1 MLFGGPGRSGQVYAR
16 GMRHFARTPGASGAT
31 AVGRRAALAR
41 LIAVG
46 AGAALAAPAA
56 RALQSPGVATHGL
69 GPAQRRVP
77 PELAG
82 EGLLRASGLPLQNF
96 GAYVRPVDDVVP
108 LVALNPE
115 ASYAMASTT
124 KVVTS
129 LAALDLLGVNFRWRT
144 FAFLRGPLVD
154 GTLLGDLLIVGGGD
168 ARLTSAELREWFA
181 RLRAQGLR
189 RIAGDIV
196 LDRDAFDLNEGDFA
210 NTPPPS
216 TGRAYHVRPDAFAID
231 EGLLHVGV
239 DPARGAKAG
248 VTLEPPL
255 AGVRIVNK
263 VAMRGGCEAAARLVE
278 DASGS
283 RLEVEGSW
291 SAACGHRELVLVP
304 EAPAAFTTRALAGLW
319 AEAGGSLSGGVV
331 ERARSAGAT
340 PIPVGPDGRQQLPWA
355 VHLSQPLPVVL
366 HDMNKSSN
374 NVTARHLM
382 LALSRG
388 FPLKAA
394 TLADAQARMQ
404 QWLGRQGL
412 AAGDVQVEN
421 GSGLSRGERAKP
433 RALAHLLANAWH
445 APGLREFLLSL
456 PVAGM
461 DGTLQHRMQGTAA
474 EGHAFL
480 KTGTLDDTRALAGY
494 VQAASGRMYAVALMV
509 NHPDAAR
516 ATPAMDRFI
525 EWLAR
530 SC

>member
-1 MLFGGPGRSGQVYAR
+1 
-16 GMRHFARTPGASGAT
+16 MRHFARTPSDDDGPQAS
-31 AVGRRAALAR
+31 RRAALRR
-41 LIAVG
+41 LLA
-46 AGAALAAPAA
+46 AGAVLGSPLAHAI
-56 RALQSPGVATHGL
+56 QSPGVASHGL
-69 GPAQRRVP
+69 GPRRAAS
-77 PELAG
+77 PEQVG
-82 EGLLRASGLPLQNF
+82 ESLLRASGLPLASF
-96 GAYVRPVDDVVP
+96 GAFVRPVDDRTP
-108 LVALNPE
+108 LVAVNPE

-144 FAFLRGPLVD
+144 FAFLQGSLVD

-181 RLRAQGLR
+181 RLRAQGLK
-189 RIAGDIV
+189 RIAGNIV
-196 LDRDAFDLNEGDFA
+196 LDRYAFDLTEGDFA

-239 DPARGAKAG
+239 DALRGAKAA
-248 VTLEPPL
+248 VALEPPL

-263 VAMRGGCEAAARLVE
+263 VAMHGGCTASARLVE

-283 RLEVEGSW
+283 HLDVVGSW
-291 SAACGHRELVLVP
+291 SNACGHRDLVLVP
-304 EAPAAFTTRALAGLW
+304 EAPALFTTRVLAGLW
-319 AEAGGSLSGGVV
+319 TEAGGSLSGTVI
-331 ERARSAGAT
+331 ERARQVGAT
-340 PIPVGPDGRQQLPWA
+340 LIPAGPDGKPQMPWA

-388 FPLKAA
+388 FPLRAA
-394 TLADAQARMQ
+394 TLPDAQARMHE
-404 QWLGRQGL
+404 WLARQGL
-412 AAGDVQVEN
+412 AAGDVLVEN
-421 GSGLSRGERAKP
+421 GAGLSRGERAKP
-433 RALAHLLANAWH
+433 RALAQLLANAWH
-445 APGLREFLLSL
+445 APQLREFLLSL

-480 KTGTLDDTRALAGY
+480 KTGTLLDTRALAGY
-494 VQAASGRMYAVALMV
+494 VQAASGKMYAVALMV

-516 ATPAMDRFI
+516 ATPALDRVI
-525 EWLAR
+525 EWIAK

>member
-1 MLFGGPGRSGQVYAR
+1 
-16 GMRHFARTPGASGAT
+16 MRHFARTPSDTAAPRAS
-31 AVGRRAALAR
+31 RRAALRR
-41 LIAVG
+41 LLA
-46 AGAALAAPAA
+46 AGAMLGSPLAHAI
-56 RALQSPGVATHGL
+56 QSPGVASHGL
-69 GPAQRRVP
+69 GPRRAAS
-77 PELAG
+77 PERVG
-82 EGLLRASGLPLQNF
+82 ESLLRASGLPLASF
-96 GAYVRPVDDVVP
+96 GAFVRPVDDRTP
-108 LVALNPE
+108 LVAVNPE

-144 FAFLRGPLVD
+144 FAFLQGSLVD

-168 ARLTSAELREWFA
+168 ARLTSAELRDWFA
-181 RLRAQGLR
+181 RLRAQGLK
-189 RIAGDIV
+189 RIAGNIV
-196 LDRDAFDLNEGDFA
+196 LDRYAFDLTEDDFA

-239 DPARGAKAG
+239 DAVRGPKAA
-248 VTLEPPL
+248 VALEPPL
-255 AGVRIVNK
+255 AGVRIVNR
-263 VAMRGGCEAAARLVE
+263 VAMRGGCAASARLVE

-283 RLEVEGSW
+283 HLDVVGSW
-291 SAACGHRELVLVP
+291 SNACGHRDLVLVP
-304 EAPAAFTTRALAGLW
+304 EAPALFTTRALAGLW
-319 AEAGGSLSGGVV
+319 AEAGGSLSGTVI
-331 ERARSAGAT
+331 ERARQVGAT
-340 PIPVGPDGRQQLPWA
+340 LIPTGPDGKPQMPWA

-388 FPLKAA
+388 FPLRAA
-394 TLADAQARMQ
+394 TLPDAQARMHE
-404 QWLGRQGL
+404 WLARQGL

-421 GSGLSRGERAKP
+421 GAGLSRGERAKP
-433 RALAHLLANAWH
+433 RALAQLLANAWH
-445 APGLREFLLSL
+445 APQLREFLLSL

-480 KTGTLDDTRALAGY
+480 KTGTLLDTRALAGY
-494 VQAASGRMYAVALMV
+494 VQAASGKMYAVALMV

-516 ATPAMDRFI
+516 ATPALDRVI
-525 EWLAR
+525 EWIAR

>member
-1 MLFGGPGRSGQVYAR
+1 MFGVPGRGERVYAG

-31 AVGRRAALAR
+31 ANSRRVALRRLLAA
-41 LIAVG
+41 G
-46 AGAALAAPAA
+46 AGLGLVSPFA
-56 RALQSPGVATHGL
+56 RAIQAPGVASHGL
-69 GPAQRRVP
+69 GPSRRVP
-77 PELAG
+77 PAQAG
-82 EGLLRASGLPLQNF
+82 ESLLRASGLPLASF
-96 GAYVRPVDDVVP
+96 GAFVRPVDDASP
-108 LVALNPE
+108 LVAVNPE
-115 ASYAMASTT
+115 SSYAMASTT

-144 FAFLRGPLVD
+144 FAFLRGALVD

-168 ARLTSAELREWFA
+168 ARLTSTELRDWFA
-181 RLRAQGLR
+181 KLRAQGLR
-189 RIAGDIV
+189 RIAGNIV
-196 LDRDAFDLNEGDFA
+196 LDRYAFDLNEGDFA

-239 DPARGAKAG
+239 DPARGARAA

-263 VAMRGGCEAAARLVE
+263 VAMRGGCDASARLVD
-278 DASGS
+278 DAAGS
-283 RLEVEGSW
+283 RLDVQGSW
-291 SAACGHRELVLVP
+291 APSCGHRELVLVP
-304 EAPAAFTTRALAGLW
+304 ETPAVFTTRALAGLW
-319 AEAGGSLSGGVV
+319 AEAGGTLSGTVV
-331 ERARSAGAT
+331 ERARQVGASL
-340 PIPVGPDGRQQLPWA
+340 IPTGPDGRQQLPWA
-355 VHLSQPLPVVL
+355 VHLSDPLPVVL

-388 FPLKAA
+388 FPLRAA
-394 TLADAQARMQ
+394 TLPDAQARMHE
-404 QWLGRQGL
+404 WLGRQGL

-445 APGLREFLLSL
+445 APGRREFLMSL

-494 VQAASGRMYAVALMV
+494 VQAASGKMFAVALMV

-516 ATPAMDRFI
+516 ATPALDRFI
-525 EWLAR
+525 AWIA
-530 SC
+530 SAC

>member
-1 MLFGGPGRSGQVYAR
+1 
-16 GMRHFARTPGASGAT
+16 MRHFARTPSSTGTADAS
-31 AVGRRAALAR
+31 RRAALRR
-41 LIAVG
+41 LLAASAGLG
-46 AGAALAAPAA
+46 AGLAASTSLVSPLA
-56 RALQSPGVATHGL
+56 RALPAPGVAGHGL
-69 GPAQRRVP
+69 GPTRRAAAAQT
-77 PELAG
+77 G
-82 EGLLRASGLPLQNF
+82 EGLLRASGLPLASF
-96 GAYVRPVDDVVP
+96 GAFVRPVDSETP
-108 LVALNPE
+108 LVAVNAE

-144 FAFLRGPLVD
+144 FAFLRGSLVD

-168 ARLTSAELREWFA
+168 ARLTSVELRDWFA
-181 RLRAQGLR
+181 QLRAQGLK
-189 RIAGDIV
+189 RIAGNIV
-196 LDRDAFDLNEGDFA
+196 LDRYAFDLTEDDFA

-231 EGLLHVGV
+231 EGLLHVGIAA
-239 DPARGAKAG
+239 ARGPKAA
-248 VTLEPPL
+248 VALEPPL

-263 VAMRGGCEAAARLVE
+263 VAMRGGCVATARMAD
-278 DASGS
+278 DATGS
-283 RLEVEGSW
+283 HLDVTGSW
-291 SAACGHRELVLVP
+291 STACGRRELVLVP

-319 AEAGGSLSGGVV
+319 AEAGGSLSGTVV
-331 ERARSAGAT
+331 ERARQVGAT
-340 PIPVGPDGRQQLPWA
+340 LIPTGADGKQQLPWA

-388 FPLKAA
+388 FPLRAA
-394 TLADAQARMQ
+394 TLPDAQARMHE
-404 QWLGRQGL
+404 WLARQGL

-445 APGLREFLLSL
+445 APQLREFLLSL

-480 KTGTLDDTRALAGY
+480 KTGTLLDTRALAGY
-494 VQAASGRMYAVALMV
+494 VQAASGKMYAVALMV

-516 ATPAMDRFI
+516 ATPALDRVI
-525 EWLAR
+525 EWIAK

>member
-1 MLFGGPGRSGQVYAR
+1 ML
-16 GMRHFARTPGASGAT
+16 HFARTPPDDDVPRPS
-31 AVGRRAALAR
+31 RRAALGR
-41 LIAVG
+41 LLA
-46 AGAALAAPAA
+46 AGAVLGSPLAQAI
-56 RALQSPGVATHGL
+56 QSPGVASRGL
-69 GPAQRRVP
+69 GPRRAAS
-77 PELAG
+77 PEQVG
-82 EGLLRASGLPLQNF
+82 ESLLRASGLPLASF
-96 GAYVRPVDDVVP
+96 GAFVRPVDDRTP
-108 LVALNPE
+108 LVAVNPE

-144 FAFLRGPLVD
+144 FAFLQGTLVD

-168 ARLTSAELREWFA
+168 ARLTSAELRDWFA
-181 RLRAQGLR
+181 RLRAQGLK
-189 RIAGDIV
+189 RIAGNIV
-196 LDRDAFDLNEGDFA
+196 LDRYAFDLTEGDFA

-239 DPARGAKAG
+239 DAVRGPKAA
-248 VTLEPPL
+248 VALEPPL

-263 VAMRGGCEAAARLVE
+263 VAMRGGCAASARLVE

-283 RLEVEGSW
+283 RLDVVGSW
-291 SAACGHRELVLVP
+291 SNACGHRDLVLVP
-304 EAPAAFTTRALAGLW
+304 EAPALFTTRALAGLW
-319 AEAGGSLSGGVV
+319 AEAGGSLSGTVI
-331 ERARSAGAT
+331 ERARQVGAT
-340 PIPVGPDGRQQLPWA
+340 LIPTGADGKPQMPWA

-388 FPLKAA
+388 FPLRAA
-394 TLADAQARMQ
+394 TLPDAQARMHE
-404 QWLGRQGL
+404 WLAHQGL

-433 RALAHLLANAWH
+433 RALAQLLANAWH
-445 APGLREFLLSL
+445 APQLREFLLSL

-480 KTGTLDDTRALAGY
+480 KTGTLLDTRALAGY
-494 VQAASGRMYAVALMV
+494 VQASSGKMYAVALMV

-516 ATPAMDRFI
+516 ATPALDRVI
-525 EWLAR
+525 EWIAK

>member
-1 MLFGGPGRSGQVYAR
+1 
-16 GMRHFARTPGASGAT
+16 MRHFARTPSDVRTPDGS
-31 AVGRRAALAR
+31 RRAALRR
-41 LIAVG
+41 LLG
-46 AGAALAAPAA
+46 TGAALASPLAWAI
-56 RALQSPGVATHGL
+56 QSPGVATHAL
-69 GPAQRRVP
+69 GPRRAAPGQV
-77 PELAG
+77 G
-82 EGLLRASGLPLQNF
+82 ENLLRASGLPLSSF
-96 GAYVRPVDDVVP
+96 GAYVRAVDAPTP
-108 LVALNPE
+108 LVAVNPE
-115 ASYAMASTT
+115 SSYAMASTT

-144 FAFLRGPLVD
+144 FAFLCGSLVD
-154 GTLLGDLLIVGGGD
+154 GTLLGDLRIVGGGD

-181 RLRAQGLR
+181 QLRAKGLK

-196 LDRDAFDLNEGDFA
+196 LDRYAFDLTEDDFA

-231 EGLLHVGV
+231 EGLLHVGI
-239 DPARGAKAG
+239 DPGNPGRGGKAAIA
-248 VTLEPPL
+248 LEPPL

-263 VAMRGGCEAAARLVE
+263 VSMRGGCAASARLAE
-278 DASGS
+278 DAVGPH
-283 RLEVEGSW
+283 VDVVGAW
-291 SAACGHRELVLVP
+291 GTACGHRELELVP
-304 EAPAAFTTRALAGLW
+304 EAPALFTTRALAGLW
-319 AEAGGSLSGGVV
+319 AEAGGSLSGTVI
-331 ERARSAGAT
+331 ERPRRVGASLL
-340 PIPVGPDGRQQLPWA
+340 PDGPDGKPLLPWA

-388 FPLKAA
+388 FPLRAA
-394 TLADAQARMQ
+394 TLPEAQARMHE
-404 QWLGRQGL
+404 WLLRQGL

-433 RALAHLLANAWH
+433 RALAQLLANAWH
-445 APGLREFLLSL
+445 APRLREFLLSL

-480 KTGTLDDTRALAGY
+480 KTGTLLDTRALAGY
-494 VQAASGRMYAVALMV
+494 VQASSGKMYAVALMV

-516 ATPAMDRFI
+516 ATPALDRVI
-525 EWLAR
+525 EWIAK

>member
-1 MLFGGPGRSGQVYAR
+1 
-16 GMRHFARTPGASGAT
+16 MRHFARTPCDCGPADAS
-31 AVGRRAALAR
+31 RRAALRR
-41 LIAVG
+41 LAVAGTG
-46 AGAALAAPAA
+46 AGLVWPSAGAMPA
-56 RALQSPGVATHGL
+56 PGVAGHGL
-69 GPAQRRVP
+69 GPARRGT
-77 PELAG
+77 AG
-82 EGLLRASGLPLQNF
+82 QTGESLLRASGLPLASF
-96 GAYVRPVDDVVP
+96 GAFVRPVDSETP
-108 LVALNPE
+108 LVAVNPE

-144 FAFLRGPLVD
+144 FAFLRGSLVE

-168 ARLTSAELREWFA
+168 ARLTSVELRDWFA
-181 RLRAQGLR
+181 QLRAQGLK
-189 RIAGDIV
+189 RIAGNIV
-196 LDRDAFDLNEGDFA
+196 LDRYAFDLTEDDFA

-239 DPARGAKAG
+239 DPARGAKAA
-248 VTLEPPL
+248 VALEPPL

-263 VAMRGGCEAAARLVE
+263 VAMRGGCAATARMAD
-278 DASGS
+278 DAAGAH
-283 RLEVEGSW
+283 LDVTGSW

-304 EAPAAFTTRALAGLW
+304 EAPAMFTTRALAGLW
-319 AEAGGSLSGGVV
+319 AEAGGSLSGTVV
-331 ERARSAGAT
+331 ERARQVGAT
-340 PIPVGPDGRQQLPWA
+340 LIPTGADGRQQLPWA

-388 FPLKAA
+388 FPLRAA
-394 TLADAQARMQ
+394 TLPDAQARMHE
-404 QWLGRQGL
+404 WLARQGL

-433 RALAHLLANAWH
+433 RALVHLLANAWH
-445 APGLREFLLSL
+445 APQLREFLLSL

-480 KTGTLDDTRALAGY
+480 KTGTLLDTRALAGY

-516 ATPAMDRFI
+516 ATPALDRVI
-525 EWLAR
+525 EWIAK